1 MIEYYLCL
9 MVFFAFDFCLLK
21 FLLVA
26 AVVASEVF
34 VAVEVLV

>member
-1 MIEYYLCL
+1 M
-9 MVFFAFDFCLLK
+9 
-21 FLLVA
+21 FLLVLFFSLVEFVLVAA